1 MILKAQKFN
10 LRNGS
15 QLGLINSLNFKTTQC
30 TFIKVH
36 SFHANENN
44 NMLLNIPALLKNNL

>member
-15 QLGLINSLNFKTTQC
+15 HLGLINSLNFKTTQC
-30 TFIKVH
+30 TFIEVN